1 MSGLPLDDPPEG
13 GPGLDSGVLPHLD
26 VQEVAQSRL
35 TTADL
40 EWREVRDALWLAGT
54 LCPTVPA
61 SPPPPP
67 SASPPPSEPPVS
79 SPPVSSPPP
88 SATKPPDEEPAPAAQ
103 PPGVSSAGPE
113 PQDWMVGR
121 QHAVRGVVAD
131 RGVSAAPLVWPA
143 TPALPNG
150 GLIARALRPL
160 ARRTPSPW
168 RKVLNE
174 EATAE
179 RAAQDKLW
187 VPEFQPESW
196 HEFELVVVVD
206 TAGAAEVWQQMV
218 RELCDLM
225 RRQGAFRNVRI
236 LLLDGAST
244 DDVALRTEGGAVV
257 GWRDQRDPTGRTLF
271 LVLTDGIADGWRS
284 GTVTRFL
291 ASWARNTPVALVN
304 MLPQR
309 LWHWSRLTPRRVA
322 LRAAAPGTP
331 NTRLQVRTEAG
342 LSIKDDSAVPIPVLG
357 LEPEWWSAWARL
369 IAVPGG
375 GWVNTT
381 TVFVEPDAVVEEP
394 VLEPVP
400 PTEEIPPRERVLR
413 FRTFASV
420 PAFQLAGL
428 LAAVPLSL
436 PTIKLVQR
444 VLLPN
449 ADLSAVAEVVLG
461 GLLRKTAL
469 RPDDRDAV
477 GYEFHKGVREEL
489 LSGGR
494 RSDTVRVARLIG
506 DYLGP
511 RNPIVRNFRDALADP
526 DNTPD
531 PEPTD
536 EARPYLRVQEAVFR
550 ALSGKYASRAGRLR
564 DMRRGDQPNLPS
576 DDDLKPASDDDAD
589 ASTITAPE
597 SFPQQPQGGPPMT
610 EPLPQLS
617 EEGGGMT
624 APESTRS
631 DESARTL
638 ARQPQ
643 IWGEVPLRN
652 PDFVGR
658 DDLLDQLRVR
668 LLEPSGQATAVLP
681 EALHGMGGV
690 GKSQTVVEYIY
701 RHASEYDLVWWI
713 PSEHPSNIR
722 KSFVDLAKRL
732 GVNVSSAETA
742 APAVLE
748 TLRSDEKN
756 RRWILVF
763 DNAEDP
769 DAVRGFLPTGLGH
782 VVVTSRNADWA
793 GVARTVEVDL
803 FTREESK
810 ELLRRRGGGNITD
823 EDANLLAEALGDL
836 PLAVEQAASW
846 RSQTGMPVAEYI
858 ELLEKNSAEL
868 LRAGAPR
875 KYEIPVAAA
884 WNVPLE
890 RLKVDQRG
898 ALELLQVCAFFSP
911 EPISRRLF
919 AGVRGADKVPEALA
933 KAFSDPI
940 RLNQAIRDINRYSL
954 AKIDHSRNTIQL
966 HRLVQAVL
974 RDKLD
979 PSQWDN
985 MRHTVHLMLVNGDP
999 GDPENS
1005 ANWPVYADLLPHA
1018 INSRAVESD
1027 DNWVRTLVT
1036 NLVRYLISAGDYPG
1050 ALSLAE
1056 SAWEAWKE
1064 LIGETEVDTL
1074 VMGRHL
1080 GNALFRVGRTEDAD
1094 EINKRVYALMKEH
1107 LGEDH
1112 EATIAMAEFSLVGLL
1127 GEGRLTERRDLSASI
1142 LERAQRVFGED
1153 DPQTL
1158 GYANGYAA
1166 RLRLTGEYFAAR
1178 DLDQETLRR
1187 RTAVLGATHA
1197 ATLNTR
1203 SGFAMDNRECGL
1215 YVEACEMQEE
1225 TSAVATEVLGRD
1237 HPFTI
1242 GGDRCLAV
1250 ARRKAG
1256 LHAKAMELTEN
1267 VYNRYR
1273 LRHGEGHIDTVTSM
1287 MDMTTELRQVG
1298 ELEKSL
1304 EFGIRSVRDFERVFY
1319 AEHPFTMIAVTNLA
1333 VTRRLIGDV
1342 DEARKLNERAVAG
1355 FLTRLD
1361 EDHPFVLVAKTNLA
1375 SDLAELGQ
1383 LDEAR
1388 QLDEDTLARSTR
1400 KLGAEHPTTLAIAH
1414 NLSMDLNLLSNPDEA
1429 AILHT
1434 KTSASFRKVLGDD
1447 HPATLAASQNVRAN
1461 CDTDTMQL

>member
-1 MSGLPLDDPPEG
+1 MSGLPLDDPPDG
-13 GPGLDSGVLPHLD
+13 GPGLDSGVMPHLD
-26 VQEVAQSRL
+26 VQEADQSRL
-35 TTADL
+35 ATADL

-54 LCPTVPA
+54 LSPTTPPEPRPA
-61 SPPPPP
+61 PPPPGAP
-67 SASPPPSEPPVS
+67 AHPPQPPPTAVR
-79 SPPVSSPPP
+79 
-88 SATKPPDEEPAPAAQ
+88 PPDE
-103 PPGVSSAGPE
+103 PPPVPPPTEHAPE
-113 PQDWMVGR
+113 PVPRAQDWSVGR
-121 QHAVRGVVAD
+121 PHPVRGTVFD

-150 GLIARALRPL
+150 RLISRALRPL
-160 ARRTPSPW
+160 ARRAQSPW
-168 RKVLNE
+168 RKELDE

-179 RAAQDKLW
+179 RAAQDRMWL
-187 VPEFQPESW
+187 PEFRPEQW
-196 HEFELVVVVD
+196 HEFELVIVVD
-206 TAGAAEVWQQMV
+206 TAGAAEVWQQVV
-218 RELCDLM
+218 RELCDLL
-225 RRQGAFRNVRI
+225 RRQGAFRNLRV
-236 LLLDGAST
+236 LLLNGAST
-244 DDVALRTEGGAVV
+244 GDVVLRADGGEGAVT
-257 GWRDQRDPTGRTLF
+257 GWRDQLDPTGRTLF
-271 LVLTDGIADGWRS
+271 LVLTDGIGDGWRS
-284 GTVTRFL
+284 GAVTRVL
-291 ASWARNTPVALVN
+291 ASWARQTPVALVN
-304 MLPQR
+304 LLPQR
-309 LWHWSRLTPRRVA
+309 LWHLSRLTPRHVA
-322 LRAAAPGTP
+322 LRAAAPGVP
-331 NTRLQVRTEAG
+331 NTRLRVRAEAG

-369 IAVPGG
+369 FAVRGA
-375 GWVNTT
+375 GWVRTT

-394 VLEPVP
+394 VVGPHSP
-400 PTEEIPPRERVLR
+400 QEEIPPRERVLR

-444 VLLPN
+444 VLLPS

-461 GLLRKTAL
+461 GLLRKTHF
-469 RPDDRDAV
+469 RPDDKDAV

-506 DYLGP
+506 DYLGQ
-511 RNPIVRNFRDALADP
+511 RNPIVRNFRDALTDP

-531 PEPTD
+531 PEPTA
-536 EARPYLRVQEAVFR
+536 EARPYIRVQEAVFR
-550 ALSGKYASRAGRLR
+550 ALSGAYSPRAARLR
-564 DMRRGDQPNLPS
+564 SKLRSRPEDPDGPS
-576 DDDLKPASDDDAD
+576 GPESASGSPAA
-589 ASTITAPE
+589 TITAPE
-597 SFPQQPQGGPPMT
+597 SFPQPEGIPPVT
-610 EPLPQLS
+610 DTVPQLS
-617 EEGGGMT
+617 DEGGGMT

-658 DDLLDQLRVR
+658 QNLLEQLRVR
-668 LLEPSGQATAVLP
+668 LLEPSDQATAVLP

-732 GVNVSSAETA
+732 GINVSSAETA

-748 TLRSDEKN
+748 TLRSGKQS

-823 EDANLLAEALGDL
+823 RDADLLAEALGDL

-846 RSQTGMPVAEYI
+846 RAQTGMPVPEYVD
-858 ELLEKNSAEL
+858 LLEKNSAEL
-868 LRAGAPR
+868 LKAGTPR

-884 WNVPLE
+884 WNVPLN
-890 RLKVDQRG
+890 RLKEDRRG

-911 EPISRRLF
+911 EPISRSLF
-919 AGVRGADKVPEALA
+919 TGVRGAPVPKGLAEAL
-933 KAFSDPI
+933 SDPI
-940 RLNQAIRDINRYSL
+940 KLNTAIREINRYSL
-954 AKIDHSRNTIQL
+954 AKIDHSRNTLQL

-974 RDKLD
+974 RDQMD
-979 PSQWDN
+979 RSDWDD
-985 MRHTVHLMLVNGDP
+985 MRHSVHLMLVNGDP
-999 GDPENS
+999 GDPNSS
-1005 ANWPVYADLLPHA
+1005 ANWPIYADLLPHV
-1018 INSRAVESD
+1018 INSRAVD
-1027 DNWVRTLVT
+1027 CRDTWVRTLVT
-1036 NLVRYLISAGDYPG
+1036 NLVRYLINAGDYRG
-1050 ALSLAE
+1050 ALSLAS
-1056 SAWEAWKE
+1056 SAWEAWKAS
-1064 LIGETEVDTL
+1064 IGETEVDTL
-1074 VMGRHL
+1074 VMGRYL
-1080 GNALFRVGRTEDAD
+1080 GSAYFRVGRMQDARAL
-1094 EINKRVYALMKEH
+1094 NKRVYELMQAH

-1112 EATIAMAEFSLVGLL
+1112 EATIAMAEAFLAGALAD
-1127 GEGRLTERRDLSASI
+1127 GEFTALRDQSASN
-1142 LERAQRVFGED
+1142 LERARRVFGED

-1158 GYANGYAA
+1158 NYANNYAA
-1166 RLRLTGEYFAAR
+1166 RLRLTGEYFVAR

-1187 RTAVLGATHA
+1187 RTAILGATHA

-1203 SGFAMDNRECGL
+1203 SGFAMDNRECGM

-1225 TSAVATEVLGRD
+1225 TSVIATEVLGRD
-1237 HPFTI
+1237 HPGTI

-1256 LHAKAMELTEN
+1256 LHARAMELTED

-1273 LRHGEGHIDTVTSM
+1273 LRHGERHIDTVTSM

-1298 ELEKSL
+1298 DLEKSL
-1304 EFGIRSVRDFERVFY
+1304 DFGLRSVRDFEHVFY
-1319 AEHPFTMIAVTNLA
+1319 PEHPFVMIATTNLA

-1342 DEARKLNERAVAG
+1342 DEARKLNERAVTG
-1355 FLTRLD
+1355 FLTKLD
-1361 EDHPFVLVAKTNLA
+1361 EDHPYVLVAKANLA

-1383 LDEAR
+1383 LEEAR
-1388 QLDEDTLARSTR
+1388 QLDVDILERTTR
-1400 KLGAEHPTTLAIAH
+1400 KLGPEHPTTLAIAH
-1414 NLSMDLNLLSNPDEA
+1414 NLSIDLNLLGNPDEA

>member
-40 EWREVRDALWLAGT
+40 EWREIRDALWLAGT
-54 LCPTVPA
+54 LYPTDSPE
-61 SPPPPP
+61 PPPPP
-67 SASPPPSEPPVS
+67 RQSTPTSSPAKSPEPPTPQPPSTDSKPAPEEPPPSS
-79 SPPVSSPPP
+79 
-88 SATKPPDEEPAPAAQ
+88 
-103 PPGVSSAGPE
+103 PGVPSNGTE
-113 PQDWMVGR
+113 PQDWSVGR

-131 RGVSAAPLVWPA
+131 RGVSAAPLVWPT

-168 RKVLNE
+168 RMELDE

-179 RAAQDKLW
+179 RAAQDRMW

-196 HEFELVVVVD
+196 HRFELAIVVD

-218 RELCDLM
+218 RELCDLL
-225 RRQGAFRNVRI
+225 RRQGAFRNIRI
-236 LLLDGAST
+236 LLLDGEST
-244 DDVALRTEGGAVV
+244 EDVVLRTEGGAVA
-257 GWRDQRDPTGRTLF
+257 GWRDQMDPTGRTLF
-271 LVLTDGIADGWRS
+271 LILTDGIADGWRS
-284 GTVTRFL
+284 GAVTRVL
-291 ASWARNTPVALVN
+291 AAWARYTPVALVN
-304 MLPQR
+304 LLPQR

-322 LRAAAPGTP
+322 LKAAFPGVS

-342 LSIKDDSAVPIPVLG
+342 LSIKDDTAVPIPVLG

-369 IAVPGG
+369 ISVPGG
-375 GWVNTT
+375 GWVSTT

-394 VLEPVP
+394 VVEPETV
-400 PTEEIPPRERVLR
+400 TDEIPPRERVLK

-428 LAAVPLSL
+428 LAAVPLTL

-449 ADLSAVAEVVLG
+449 ADLSAIAEVVLG
-461 GLLRKTAL
+461 GLLRKTSL
-469 RPDDRDAV
+469 RPDDEDAV

-489 LSGGR
+489 LSRGR

-531 PEPTD
+531 LEPTA
-536 EARPYLRVQEAVFR
+536 EARPYLRLQEAVFR
-550 ALSGKYASRAGRLR
+550 ALSGKYAPRAGRLR
-564 DMRRGDQPNLPS
+564 NQLRKEEQLKPPAGDQ
-576 DDDLKPASDDDAD
+576 DAD
-589 ASTITAPE
+589 VSKITAPE
-597 SFPQQPQGGPPMT
+597 SFPQQPLGGPPMT
-610 EPLPQLS
+610 DVPGRLS
-617 EEGGGMT
+617 EEGDGMT

-631 DESARTL
+631 EESARTL

-658 DDLLDQLRVR
+658 ETLLSQLRAR
-668 LLEPSGQATAVLP
+668 LLEPSERATAVLP

-701 RHASEYDLVWWI
+701 QHASEYDLVWWI

-748 TLRSDEKN
+748 SLRSGEKG

-823 EDANLLAEALGDL
+823 FDANTLAEALGDL

-846 RSQTGMPVAEYI
+846 RAQTGMPVAEYV

-868 LRAGAPR
+868 LKAGTPR

-1018 INSRAVESD
+1018 INSRAVESE

-1036 NLVRYLISAGDYPG
+1036 NLVRYLIAAGDYKG

-1056 SAWEAWKE
+1056 SAWEEWKKT
-1064 LIGETEVDTL
+1064 LGETDVNTL
-1074 VMGRHL
+1074 VMGRHV
-1080 GNALFRVGRTEDAD
+1080 GNALFRVGRTEDSSKV
-1094 EINKRVYALMKEH
+1094 NKRVYELMNEH

-1112 EATIAMAEFSLVGLL
+1112 EATIAMDEASLSDLLAEGK
-1127 GEGRLTERRDLSASI
+1127 LTQLRDRSANI
-1142 LERAQRVFGED
+1142 VENARGAFGDD
-1153 DPQTL
+1153 DPNTFN
-1158 GYANGYAA
+1158 YANSYAA

-1197 ATLNTR
+1197 STLNTR

-1256 LHAKAMELTEN
+1256 LHAKAMELTED

-1273 LRHGEGHIDTVTSM
+1273 LRHGERHIDTVTSM
-1287 MDMTTELRQVG
+1287 MDMATELRQIAD
-1298 ELEKSL
+1298 LEKSL
-1304 EFGIRSVRDFERVFY
+1304 DFGVRSVRDFEQVFY
-1319 AEHPFTMIAVTNLA
+1319 DKHPFTMIATTNLA

-1361 EDHPFVLVAKTNLA
+1361 EDHPYVLVTRANLA
-1375 SDLAELGQ
+1375 SDLAELGR

-1388 QLDEDTLARSTR
+1388 RLDEDILDRCTR
-1400 KLGAEHPTTLAIAH
+1400 KLGPEHPTTLAIAH
-1414 NLSMDLNLLSNPDEA
+1414 NLSMDLNLLGNPDEA

-1434 KTSASFRKVLGDD
+1434 KTTASFRKVLGDN
-1447 HPATLAASQNVRAN
+1447 HPATQAASQNVRAN

>member
-61 SPPPPP
+61 PPPPP
-67 SASPPPSEPPVS
+67 AASPPPTKPPVS
-79 SPPVSSPPP
+79 SPPVSSPPS
-88 SATKPPDEEPAPAAQ
+88 SATKPPQEEPAPAAA
-103 PPGVSSAGPE
+103 PPGAPSAGQE

-206 TAGAAEVWQQMV
+206 TAGAAEVWQQVV

-225 RRQGAFRNVRI
+225 RRQGAFRNVRT

-244 DDVALRTEGGAVV
+244 DGVPLRTEGGAVV

-284 GTVTRFL
+284 GTVTRLL

-342 LSIKDDSAVPIPVLG
+342 LSIKDESAVPIPVLG

-400 PTEEIPPRERVLR
+400 ATEEIPPRERVLR

-428 LAAVPLSL
+428 LAAVPLSM

-550 ALSGKYASRAGRLR
+550 ALSGKYAPRAGRLR
-564 DMRRGDQPNLPS
+564 GKLG
-576 DDDLKPASDDDAD
+576 KPGSPRPVGERDAD
-589 ASTITAPE
+589 AATITTSE
-597 SFPQQPQGGPPMT
+597 SFPQPQDISVT
-610 EPLPQLS
+610 DLLPQLS
-617 EEGGGMT
+617 DEGGGMT
-624 APESTRS
+624 APESFHS
-631 DESARTL
+631 EESARTL

-643 IWGEVPLRN
+643 IWGAVPLRN

-658 DDLLDQLRVR
+658 EELLEQLRIR
-668 LLEPSGQATAVLP
+668 LLEPGGTATAVLP

-701 RHASEYDLVWWI
+701 RHSAEYDIVWWI
-713 PSEHPSNIR
+713 PSEHPTTIR
-722 KSFVDLAKRL
+722 SSFVELAKRL
-732 GVNVSSAETA
+732 GIKASSAETA
-742 APAVLE
+742 VPAVLE
-748 TLRSDEKN
+748 RLRSDVQG

-763 DNAEDP
+763 DNAEHP
-769 DAVRGFLPTGLGH
+769 DVVRSFLPTGLGH
-782 VVVTSRNADWA
+782 VVVTSRNAEWA

-803 FTREESK
+803 FTRGESI

-823 EDANLLAEALGDL
+823 GDANTLAEALGDL

-846 RSQTGMPVAEYI
+846 RAQTGMPVAEYVD
-858 ELLEKNSAEL
+858 LLEKNSAEL
-868 LRAGAPR
+868 LKAGAPGE
-875 KYEIPVAAA
+875 YELPVAAA
-884 WNVPLE
+884 WNVPLN
-890 RLKVDQRG
+890 RLKTDRRG

-911 EPISRRLF
+911 EPISRSLF
-919 AGVRGADKVPEALA
+919 TGVRGAPVPEALA
-933 KAFSDPI
+933 EAFSDPI
-940 RLNQAIRDINRYSL
+940 KLNTAIREINRYSL

-974 RDKLD
+974 RDQLD
-979 PSQWDN
+979 RARWDS
-985 MRHTVHLMLVNGDP
+985 MRHSVHLMLVNGDP
-999 GDPENS
+999 GDPSNS

-1018 INSRAVESD
+1018 INSSAVECD

-1036 NLVRYLISAGDYPG
+1036 NLVRYLSNSGDYAG

-1056 SAWEAWKE
+1056 SAWESWKT
-1064 LIGETEVDTL
+1064 LLGETNVDTL
-1074 VMGRHL
+1074 IMGRHL
-1080 GNALFRVGRTEDAD
+1080 GNALFRVGRTAESRTL
-1094 EINKRVYALMKEH
+1094 NSRVYELMMEN

-1112 EATIAMAEFSLVGLL
+1112 EATIAMAEVFLINPRA
-1127 GEGRLTERRDLSASI
+1127 EGRLTDERDRSKDI
-1142 LERAQRVFGED
+1142 LERARRVFGED
-1153 DPQTL
+1153 DPVTL
-1158 GYANGYAA
+1158 VYANNYAA

-1178 DLDQETLRR
+1178 DLDQMTLRR
-1187 RTAVLGATHA
+1187 RTAILGGTHA

-1203 SGFAMDNRECGL
+1203 SGLAMDIRECGL
-1215 YVEACEMQEE
+1215 YVESCEMQEE
-1225 TSAVATEVLGRD
+1225 TSAIATEILGRD
-1237 HPFTI
+1237 HPGTI

-1256 LHAKAMELTEN
+1256 LHAKAMELTED

-1273 LRHGEGHIDTVTSM
+1273 LRHGEAHSDTVTAK
-1287 MDMTTELRQVG
+1287 MDMTTELRQIG
-1298 ELEKSL
+1298 DLERSL
-1304 EFGIRSVRDFERVFY
+1304 DFGIRSVREFEQFFF
-1319 AEHPFTMIAVTNLA
+1319 AEHPFTLIAATNLA
-1333 VTRRLIGDV
+1333 VTRRLVGDV

-1355 FLTRLD
+1355 FLTRLT
-1361 EDHPFVLVAKTNLA
+1361 EDHPYVFVAKANLA

-1383 LDEAR
+1383 LEEAR
-1388 QLDEDTLARSTR
+1388 QLDAETLERSTT
-1400 KLGAEHPTTLAIAH
+1400 KLGPEHPTTLAIAH
-1414 NLSMDLNLLSNPDEA
+1414 NLSIDLNLLGNPDEA